1 METSQILY
9 KRMGKD
15 IDLHSCAASARVEGN
30 KNGRVQWPSNRD
42 ESRKSRCRVRKTD
55 PGSSRRGCH
64 LGKDENLQKPDN
76 LLVVNSFVDSEI
88 RPLKK

>member
-1 METSQILY
+1 METSQRLY

-30 KNGRVQWPSNRD
+30 KNGRVRWPSNRD
-42 ESRKSRCRVRKTD
+42 ESRKSRHGAKTID

-64 LGKDENLQKPDN
+64 LGKDENLQTPDN
-76 LLVVNSFVDSEI
+76 LLVVNSFVDSE
-88 RPLKK
+88 LDL